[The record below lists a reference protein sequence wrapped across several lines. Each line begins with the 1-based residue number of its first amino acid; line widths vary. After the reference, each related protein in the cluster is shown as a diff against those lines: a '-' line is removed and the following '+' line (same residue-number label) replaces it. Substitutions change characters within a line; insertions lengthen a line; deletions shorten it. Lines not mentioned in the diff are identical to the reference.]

1 MGSTSA
7 ACRMFGGL
15 LLLSLLILGG
25 VLSTL
30 GDRLGSR
37 VGKARLSLFGLRPR
51 QTAVV
56 ITVLTGS
63 LISALSLGLM
73 LLVSRQL
80 RVGLFE
86 LNDLEARLRS
96 SRSDLKG
103 SRKAQRKAR
112 QQLEEARA
120 DEIKARKILAD
131 AQAQA
136 GELRSTLQPLQEQT
150 RRLEAERQRLSQ
162 DVRNRDAEIQRTDDE
177 LRAVRQRI
185 SSGEAEL
192 QQLEKNLIALRRGDV
207 AISSGQPLATVTLK
221 LDRPDQARQVIDQ
234 VLREANLQAFQKV
247 LPEQAPDR
255 QIILVPRQDIERL
268 EQAIRKPGTW
278 VVLLRSAAN
287 VLRGE
292 SVVYAFPDVRP
303 NVAITIEG
311 EVLAKTTLA
320 SQDTNPEAVRN
331 RINLLLASTLS
342 EVRRRGSL
350 SQGLQFDANAVNR
363 LAREL
368 TKRSGGR
375 VDLEAV
381 AVRRSET
388 ADPIAIEL
396 HPSRPLRP
404 TSTLQ
409 DDSP

>member
-1 MGSTSA
+1 MTGW
-7 ACRMFGGL
+7 L

-103 SRKAQRKAR
+103 SRRAQRKAR

-120 DEIKARKILAD
+120 DEIKARKILAN
-131 AQAQA
+131 AQARA

-177 LRAVRQRI
+177 LRAVRERI
-185 SSGEAEL
+185 SSGESEL
-192 QQLEKNLIALRRGDV
+192 QQLEENLLALRRGDV

-221 LDRPDQARQVIDQ
+221 LDRPDQARQVIDE

-247 LPEQAPDR
+247 LPGEAPNS

-268 EQAIRKPGTW
+268 EQAIQKPGTW

-292 SVVYAFPDVRP
+292 RVVFAFPDVRP
-303 NVAITIEG
+303 NVAITMEG
-311 EVLAKTTLA
+311 EVLARTTVA
-320 SQDTNPEAVRN
+320 GQDTNPEAVQN
-331 RINLLLASTLS
+331 RINLLLASTLA

-368 TKRSGGR
+368 TERSGGR
-375 VDLEAV
+375 VELQAV

-396 HPSRPLRP
+396 RPSRPLRP

>member
-1 MGSTSA
+1 MTGW
-7 ACRMFGGL
+7 L

-120 DEIKARKILAD
+120 DEIKARKTLAD
-131 AQAQA
+131 AQARA

-368 TKRSGGR
+368 IKRSGGR

-396 HPSRPLRP
+396 RPSRPLRP

>member
-1 MGSTSA
+1 MTGW
-7 ACRMFGGL
+7 L
-15 LLLSLLILGG
+15 LLLSLLVLGG

-103 SRKAQRKAR
+103 SRSAQRKAR
-112 QQLEEARA
+112 QQLKEARA
-120 DEIKARKILAD
+120 DEIKARKILAN
-131 AQAQA
+131 AQARA

-177 LRAVRQRI
+177 LRAVRERI

-192 QQLEKNLIALRRGDV
+192 EQLEENLLALRRGDV

-221 LDRPDQARQVIDQ
+221 LDRPDQARQVIDE

-247 LPEQAPDR
+247 LPGQTPDR
-255 QIILVPRQDIERL
+255 QIILVSRQDIEGWNKPYENLAPGWCCCVQRPMFCVVSAWFL
-268 EQAIRKPGTW
+268 PSRMCVPMWPSPWREKFWPKPLLPARKPIQKPYETASTCCW
-278 VVLLRSAAN
+278 RPPCRRSADGDLSAK
-287 VLRGE
+287 
-292 SVVYAFPDVRP
+292 AFNSMQTPSIHSP
-303 NVAITIEG
+303 
-311 EVLAKTTLA
+311 
-320 SQDTNPEAVRN
+320 
-331 RINLLLASTLS
+331 
-342 EVRRRGSL
+342 GS
-350 SQGLQFDANAVNR
+350 
-363 LAREL
+363 
-368 TKRSGGR
+368 
-375 VDLEAV
+375 
-381 AVRRSET
+381 
-388 ADPIAIEL
+388 
-396 HPSRPLRP
+396 
-404 TSTLQ
+404 
-409 DDSP
+409 

>member
-1 MGSTSA
+1 MTGWV
-7 ACRMFGGL
+7 

-112 QQLEEARA
+112 QQLEQARA
-120 DEIKARKILAD
+120 DEVEARKILAD
-131 AQAQA
+131 AQARA
-136 GELRSTLQPLQEQT
+136 GELRSTLKPLQDQT
-150 RRLEAERQRLSQ
+150 RRLEAERRRLSQ
-162 DVRNRDAEIQRTDDE
+162 DVRNRDAEIKRTDDE
-177 LRAVRQRI
+177 LRAVRERI

-192 QQLEKNLIALRRGDV
+192 QQLEENLLALRRGDV

-221 LDRPDQARQVIDQ
+221 LERPDQARQVIDQ
-234 VLREANLQAFQKV
+234 VLREANLQAFQQV

-292 SVVYAFPDVRP
+292 RVVYAFPDVRP

-311 EVLAKTTLA
+311 EVLAETALA
-320 SQDTNPEAVRN
+320 SEETSPEAIRN

-350 SQGLQFDANAVNR
+350 TQGLQFDANAVNS

-368 TKRSGGR
+368 AARSGGR
-375 VDLEAV
+375 IELEAV
-381 AVRRSET
+381 ALRRSET
-388 ADPIAIEL
+388 ADPVAIEL
-396 HPSRPLRP
+396 RPSRKLRSAPPLGDEIP
-404 TSTLQ
+404 
-409 DDSP
+409 

>member
-1 MGSTSA
+1 MTGW
-7 ACRMFGGL
+7 L

-103 SRKAQRKAR
+103 SRQAQREAR
-112 QQLEEARA
+112 QQLAEARA

-131 AQAQA
+131 AQARA
-136 GELRSTLQPLQEQT
+136 DELRTTLQPLQKQT

-162 DVRNRDAEIQRTDDE
+162 DVRNRDAEIQRTDQE

-192 QQLEKNLIALRRGDV
+192 QQLEENLLALRRGDV

-221 LDRPDQARQVIDQ
+221 LDRPDQSRQVIDQ
-234 VLREANLQAFQKV
+234 VLREANLQAFQRV
-247 LPEQAPDR
+247 LPGQTPDR

-292 SVVYAFPDVRP
+292 RVVYAFPDVRP
-303 NVAITIEG
+303 NVAITMEG
-311 EVLAKTTLA
+311 EVLAKTTVA
-320 SQDTNPEAVRN
+320 GKEANPEAVRN
-331 RINLLLASTLS
+331 RINLLLASTLA

-350 SQGLQFDANAVNR
+350 SQGLQFDANAVNT
-363 LAREL
+363 LAQEL
-368 TKRSGGR
+368 KDRSGGR
-375 VDLEAV
+375 VELEAV

-388 ADPIAIEL
+388 ADPIAIKL
-396 HPSRPLRP
+396 RPSRRLRP

>member
-1 MGSTSA
+1 MTGWV
-7 ACRMFGGL
+7 

-112 QQLEEARA
+112 QQLEQARA
-120 DEIKARKILAD
+120 DEVEARKILAD
-131 AQAQA
+131 AQARA
-136 GELRSTLQPLQEQT
+136 GELRSTLKPLQDQT
-150 RRLEAERQRLSQ
+150 RRLEAERRRLSQ
-162 DVRNRDAEIQRTDDE
+162 DVRNRDAEIKRTDDE
-177 LRAVRQRI
+177 LRAVRERI

-192 QQLEKNLIALRRGDV
+192 QQLEENLLALRRGDV

-221 LDRPDQARQVIDQ
+221 LERPDQARQVIDQ
-234 VLREANLQAFQKV
+234 VLREANLQAFQQV
-247 LPEQAPDR
+247 LPGQAPDR

-292 SVVYAFPDVRP
+292 RVVYAFPDVRP

-311 EVLAKTTLA
+311 EVLAETALVSEET
-320 SQDTNPEAVRN
+320 SPEAIRN

-350 SQGLQFDANAVNR
+350 TQGLQFDANAVNS

-368 TKRSGGR
+368 AARSGGR
-375 VDLEAV
+375 VELEAV
-381 AVRRSET
+381 ALRRSET
-388 ADPIAIEL
+388 ADPVAIEL
-396 HPSRPLRP
+396 RPSRKLRSAPPLG
-404 TSTLQ
+404 
-409 DDSP
+409 DDIP

>member
-1 MGSTSA
+1 MTGW
-7 ACRMFGGL
+7 L

-112 QQLEEARA
+112 QQLAEART
-120 DEIKARKILAD
+120 DEIKARKIMAD
-131 AQAQA
+131 AQARA
-136 GELRSTLQPLQEQT
+136 RELRSTLQPLQEQT

-247 LPEQAPDR
+247 LPGQVPDR

-303 NVAITIEG
+303 NVAITMEG
-311 EVLAKTTLA
+311 EVLARTTVA
-320 SQDTNPEAVRN
+320 GQDTNPEAVQN
-331 RINLLLASTLS
+331 RINLLLASTLA

-368 TKRSGGR
+368 TERSGGR
-375 VDLEAV
+375 VELQAV

-396 HPSRPLRP
+396 RPSRPLRP

>member
-1 MGSTSA
+1 MTGW
-7 ACRMFGGL
+7 L

-131 AQAQA
+131 AQARA

-396 HPSRPLRP
+396 RPSRPLLP

>member
-1 MGSTSA
+1 MTGW
-7 ACRMFGGL
+7 L

-131 AQAQA
+131 AQARA

-320 SQDTNPEAVRN
+320 RQDTNPEAVRN

-396 HPSRPLRP
+396 RPSRPLRP

>member
-1 MGSTSA
+1 MTGW
-7 ACRMFGGL
+7 L

-112 QQLEEARA
+112 QQLAEART

-131 AQAQA
+131 AQARA
-136 GELRSTLQPLQEQT
+136 RELRSTLQPLQEQT

-247 LPEQAPDR
+247 LPGQVPDR

-268 EQAIRKPGTW
+268 EQAIQKPGTW

-292 SVVYAFPDVRP
+292 RVVYAFPDVRP
-303 NVAITIEG
+303 NVAVTMEG

-331 RINLLLASTLS
+331 RINLLLASTLA

-350 SQGLQFDANAVNR
+350 SQGLQFDANAVNT

-368 TKRSGGR
+368 TERSGGL
-375 VDLEAV
+375 VELEAV
-381 AVRRSET
+381 AVQRSET
-388 ADPIAIEL
+388 ADAIAVEL
-396 HPSRPLRP
+396 RPSRRLRP

-409 DDSP
+409 DDIP

>member
-1 MGSTSA
+1 MTGW
-7 ACRMFGGL
+7 L

-131 AQAQA
+131 AQARA

-396 HPSRPLRP
+396 RPIRPLRP

>member
-1 MGSTSA
+1 VTGW
-7 ACRMFGGL
+7 L

-103 SRKAQRKAR
+103 SRNAQRQAR

-120 DEIKARKILAD
+120 DEIKARKILAN
-131 AQAQA
+131 AQARA

-162 DVRNRDAEIQRTDDE
+162 DVRNRDAEIQRTDNE
-177 LRAVRQRI
+177 LRAVRERI
-185 SSGEAEL
+185 SSGESEL
-192 QQLEKNLIALRRGDV
+192 QQLEENLLALRRGDV

-247 LPEQAPDR
+247 LPGQAPDR

-292 SVVYAFPDVRP
+292 RVVYAFPDVRP
-303 NVAITIEG
+303 NVAITMEG

-331 RINLLLASTLS
+331 RINLLLASTLA

-350 SQGLQFDANAVNR
+350 SQGLQFDANAVNT

-368 TKRSGGR
+368 TERSGGL
-375 VDLEAV
+375 VELEAV
-381 AVRRSET
+381 AAQRSET
-388 ADPIAIEL
+388 ADAIAVEL
-396 HPSRPLRP
+396 RPSRRLRP

-409 DDSP
+409 DEIP

>member
-1 MGSTSA
+1 VTGW
-7 ACRMFGGL
+7 L

-37 VGKARLSLFGLRPR
+37 VGKARLTLFGLRPR

-96 SRSDLKG
+96 SRSDLQG

-120 DEIKARKILAD
+120 DEIKARKSLAD
-131 AQAQA
+131 AQARA
-136 GELRSTLQPLQEQT
+136 AKLRSTLQPLQEQT

-192 QQLEKNLIALRRGDV
+192 QQLEENLIALRRGDV
-207 AISSGQPLATVTLK
+207 AISSGQPLATVTLM

-247 LPEQAPDR
+247 LPGQTPDR

-278 VVLLRSAAN
+278 VVVLRSAAN

-292 SVVYAFPDVRP
+292 RVVYAFPDVRP
-303 NVAITIEG
+303 NVAITMEG

-331 RINLLLASTLS
+331 RINLLLASTLA

-350 SQGLQFDANAVNR
+350 SQGLQFDANAVNT

-368 TKRSGGR
+368 TDRSGGR
-375 VDLEAV
+375 VEVEAV
-381 AVRRSET
+381 AMRRSET

-396 HPSRPLRP
+396 RPSRRLRQP
-404 TSTLQ
+404 STLQ

>member
-1 MGSTSA
+1 MTGW
-7 ACRMFGGL
+7 L

-131 AQAQA
+131 AQARA
-136 GELRSTLQPLQEQT
+136 RELRSTLQPLQEQT

-247 LPEQAPDR
+247 LPGQVPDR

-303 NVAITIEG
+303 NVAITMEG
-311 EVLAKTTLA
+311 EVLARTTVA
-320 SQDTNPEAVRN
+320 GQDTNPEAVQN
-331 RINLLLASTLS
+331 RINLLLASTLA

-368 TKRSGGR
+368 TERSGGR
-375 VDLEAV
+375 VELQAV

-396 HPSRPLRP
+396 RPSRPLRP

>member
-1 MGSTSA
+1 MTGW
-7 ACRMFGGL
+7 L

-131 AQAQA
+131 AQARA

-247 LPEQAPDR
+247 LPGQAPDR

-292 SVVYAFPDVRP
+292 RVVYAFPDVRP

-311 EVLAKTTLA
+311 EVLAKTALA

-331 RINLLLASTLS
+331 RINLLLASTLA

-350 SQGLQFDANAVNR
+350 SQGLQFDANGVNT

-368 TKRSGGR
+368 TDRSGGR
-375 VDLEAV
+375 VELEAV

-396 HPSRPLRP
+396 RPSRRLRS
-404 TSTLQ
+404 TSTLE
-409 DDSP
+409 SEIP

>member
-1 MGSTSA
+1 MTGW
-7 ACRMFGGL
+7 L

-131 AQAQA
+131 AQARA

-303 NVAITIEG
+303 NVAITMEG
-311 EVLAKTTLA
+311 EVLARTTVA
-320 SQDTNPEAVRN
+320 GQDTNPEAVQN
-331 RINLLLASTLS
+331 RINLLLASTLA

-396 HPSRPLRP
+396 RQSRPLRP

>member
-1 MGSTSA
+1 MTGWV
-7 ACRMFGGL
+7 

-96 SRSDLKG
+96 SRSDLKE

-112 QQLEEARA
+112 QQLEQARA
-120 DEIKARKILAD
+120 DAVEARKILSD
-131 AQAQA
+131 AQARA
-136 GELRSTLQPLQEQT
+136 IELRSTLKPLQEQT
-150 RRLEAERQRLSQ
+150 RRLEGERRRLSQ
-162 DVRNRDAEIQRTDDE
+162 DVRNRDAEIKRTDDE
-177 LRAVRQRI
+177 LRAVRERI

-192 QQLEKNLIALRRGDV
+192 QQLEENLLALRRGDV

-234 VLREANLQAFQKV
+234 VLREANMQAFQQV
-247 LPEQAPDR
+247 LPGQAPDR

-292 SVVYAFPDVRP
+292 RVVYAFPDVRA

-311 EVLAKTTLA
+311 EVLAETALA
-320 SQDTNPEAVRN
+320 SEETSPEAIRN

-350 SQGLQFDANAVNR
+350 TQGLQFDANAVNT
-363 LAREL
+363 LARQL
-368 TKRSGGR
+368 ADRNGGR
-375 VDLEAV
+375 VELEAV
-381 AVRRSET
+381 ALRRSET
-388 ADPIAIEL
+388 ADPVAIEL
-396 HPSRPLRP
+396 RPKRKVRSAP
-404 TSTLQ
+404 PLQ
-409 DDSP
+409 DDIP

>member
-1 MGSTSA
+1 MTGW
-7 ACRMFGGL
+7 L
-15 LLLSLLILGG
+15 LLLSLLVLGG

-30 GDRLGSR
+30 GDRLGSS

-103 SRKAQRKAR
+103 SRSAQRKAR
-112 QQLEEARA
+112 QQLKEARA
-120 DEIKARKILAD
+120 DEIKARKILAN
-131 AQAQA
+131 AQARA

-177 LRAVRQRI
+177 LRAVRERI

-192 QQLEKNLIALRRGDV
+192 EQLEENLLALRRGDV

-221 LDRPDQARQVIDQ
+221 LDRPDQARQVIDE

-247 LPEQAPDR
+247 LPGQTPDR
-255 QIILVPRQDIERL
+255 QIILVSRQDIERL

-292 SVVYAFPDVRP
+292 RVVFAFPDVRP
-303 NVAITIEG
+303 NVAITMEG

-320 SQDTNPEAVRN
+320 SKETNPEAIRN

-350 SQGLQFDANAVNR
+350 SQGLQFDANAVNT

-368 TKRSGGR
+368 TGRSGGL
-375 VDLEAV
+375 VELEAV
-381 AVRRSET
+381 AVQRSET
-388 ADPIAIEL
+388 ADAIAIEL
-396 HPSRPLRP
+396 RPSRRLRP
-404 TSTLQ
+404 RSTVQ
-409 DDSP
+409 DDIP

>member
-1 MGSTSA
+1 MTGW
-7 ACRMFGGL
+7 L

-131 AQAQA
+131 AQARA
-136 GELRSTLQPLQEQT
+136 SELRSTLQPLQEQT

-396 HPSRPLRP
+396 RPSRPLRP

>member
-1 MGSTSA
+1 MTGW
-7 ACRMFGGL
+7 L

-96 SRSDLKG
+96 SRLDLKG

-131 AQAQA
+131 AQARA

-363 LAREL
+363 LARAL
-368 TKRSGGR
+368 TERSGGR

-396 HPSRPLRP
+396 RPSRPLRP

>member
-1 MGSTSA
+1 MTGW
-7 ACRMFGGL
+7 L

-86 LNDLEARLRS
+86 LNELEARLRS
-96 SRSDLKG
+96 SRSDLQG
-103 SRKAQRKAR
+103 SREAQRKAR

-120 DEIKARKILAD
+120 DEVKARKILAD
-131 AQAQA
+131 AQARA
-136 GELRSTLQPLQEQT
+136 TELRRTLQPLQAQT

-162 DVRNRDAEIQRTDDE
+162 DVRNRDAEIQRTDEE
-177 LRAVRQRI
+177 LKAVRERI
-185 SSGEAEL
+185 NSGEAEL
-192 QQLEKNLIALRRGDV
+192 QLLEENLLALRRGNV

-247 LPEQAPDR
+247 LPGQAPDR

-268 EQAIRKPGTW
+268 ERAIRKPGTW

-292 SVVYAFPDVRP
+292 RVVYAFPDVRP

-311 EVLAKTTLA
+311 EVLAKTALA
-320 SQDTNPEAVRN
+320 SQETNPESVRN

-350 SQGLQFDANAVNR
+350 TQGLQFDANAVNT

-368 TKRSGGR
+368 TNRSGGR
-375 VDLEAV
+375 VELEAV
-381 AVRRSET
+381 ALLRSET
-388 ADPIAIEL
+388 ADPVAIEL
-396 HPSRPLRP
+396 RPSRKLRSP
-404 TSTLQ
+404 SAQQ
-409 DDSP
+409 DEIP

>member
-1 MGSTSA
+1 MTGW
-7 ACRMFGGL
+7 L

-112 QQLEEARA
+112 EQLEEARA

-131 AQAQA
+131 AQARA
-136 GELRSTLQPLQEQT
+136 SELRSTLQPLQEQT

-177 LRAVRQRI
+177 LRAVRERI

-192 QQLEKNLIALRRGDV
+192 QQLEENLLALRRGDV

-247 LPEQAPDR
+247 LPGQAPDR

-292 SVVYAFPDVRP
+292 RVVYAFPDVRP

-311 EVLAKTTLA
+311 EVLAKTALA
-320 SQDTNPEAVRN
+320 SQETNPEAVRN
-331 RINLLLASTLS
+331 RINLLLASTLA

-350 SQGLQFDANAVNR
+350 SQGLQFDANAVNT

-368 TKRSGGR
+368 TDRSGGR
-375 VDLEAV
+375 VELEAV

-396 HPSRPLRP
+396 RPSRRLRS
-404 TSTLQ
+404 TSTIER
-409 DDSP
+409 DIP

>member
-1 MGSTSA
+1 MTGW
-7 ACRMFGGL
+7 L

-131 AQAQA
+131 AQARA

-350 SQGLQFDANAVNR
+350 SQGLQFDTNVVNR
-363 LAREL
+363 LAQEL

-396 HPSRPLRP
+396 RPSRPLRP

>member
-1 MGSTSA
+1 MTGW
-7 ACRMFGGL
+7 L

-112 QQLEEARA
+112 QQLAEART
-120 DEIKARKILAD
+120 DEIKARKILED
-131 AQAQA
+131 AQARA
-136 GELRSTLQPLQEQT
+136 RELRSTLQPLQEQT

-247 LPEQAPDR
+247 LPGQVPDR

-303 NVAITIEG
+303 NVAITMEG
-311 EVLAKTTLA
+311 EVLARTTVA
-320 SQDTNPEAVRN
+320 GQDTNPEAVQN
-331 RINLLLASTLS
+331 RINLLLASTLA

-368 TKRSGGR
+368 TNRSGGR
-375 VDLEAV
+375 VELEAV
-381 AVRRSET
+381 SVRRSET

-396 HPSRPLRP
+396 RPSRRLRP

>member
-1 MGSTSA
+1 MTGW
-7 ACRMFGGL
+7 L

-103 SRKAQRKAR
+103 SRRAQRKAR

-120 DEIKARKILAD
+120 DEIKARKILAN
-131 AQAQA
+131 AQARA

-177 LRAVRQRI
+177 LRAVRERI
-185 SSGEAEL
+185 SSGESEL
-192 QQLEKNLIALRRGDV
+192 QQLEENLLALRRGDV

-247 LPEQAPDR
+247 LPGEAPNS

-268 EQAIRKPGTW
+268 EQAIQKPGTW

-292 SVVYAFPDVRP
+292 RVVYAFPDVRP
-303 NVAITIEG
+303 NVAITMEG
-311 EVLAKTTLA
+311 EVLAKTTLS

-331 RINLLLASTLS
+331 RINLLLASTLA
-342 EVRRRGSL
+342 EMRRRGSL

-368 TKRSGGR
+368 TNRSGGR
-375 VDLEAV
+375 VELEAV
-381 AVRRSET
+381 SVRRSET

-396 HPSRPLRP
+396 RPSRRLRP

>member
-1 MGSTSA
+1 VTGW
-7 ACRMFGGL
+7 L

-131 AQAQA
+131 AQARA

-320 SQDTNPEAVRN
+320 SQDTHPEAVRN

-368 TKRSGGR
+368 TERSGGR

-396 HPSRPLRP
+396 RP

>member
-1 MGSTSA
+1 MTGW
-7 ACRMFGGL
+7 L

-37 VGKARLSLFGLRPR
+37 VGKARLTLFGLRPR

-96 SRSDLKG
+96 SRSDLQG

-120 DEIKARKILAD
+120 DEIKARKSLAD
-131 AQAQA
+131 AQARA
-136 GELRSTLQPLQEQT
+136 AELRSTLQPLQEQT

-192 QQLEKNLIALRRGDV
+192 QQLEENLIALRRGDV
-207 AISSGQPLATVTLK
+207 AISSGQPLATVTLM

-247 LPEQAPDR
+247 LPGQTPDR

-278 VVLLRSAAN
+278 VVVLRSAAN

-292 SVVYAFPDVRP
+292 RVVYAFPDVRP
-303 NVAITIEG
+303 NVAITMEG

-331 RINLLLASTLS
+331 RINLLLASTLA

-350 SQGLQFDANAVNR
+350 SQGLQFDANAVNT

-368 TKRSGGR
+368 TDRSGGR
-375 VDLEAV
+375 VEVEAV
-381 AVRRSET
+381 AMRRSET

-396 HPSRPLRP
+396 RPSRRLRQP
-404 TSTLQ
+404 STLQ

>member
-1 MGSTSA
+1 MTGW
-7 ACRMFGGL
+7 L

-131 AQAQA
+131 AQARA

-320 SQDTNPEAVRN
+320 SQDTHPEAVRN

-363 LAREL
+363 LARDL
-368 TKRSGGR
+368 TERSGGR

-396 HPSRPLRP
+396 RPIRPLRP

-409 DDSP
+409 DDTP

>member
-1 MGSTSA
+1 MTGW
-7 ACRMFGGL
+7 L

-131 AQAQA
+131 AQARA

-247 LPEQAPDR
+247 LPGQAPDR

-303 NVAITIEG
+303 NVAITMEG
-311 EVLAKTTLA
+311 EVLARTTVA
-320 SQDTNPEAVRN
+320 GQDTNPEAVQN
-331 RINLLLASTLS
+331 RINLLLASTLA

-368 TKRSGGR
+368 TERSGGR
-375 VDLEAV
+375 VELQAV

-396 HPSRPLRP
+396 RPSRPLRP

>member
-1 MGSTSA
+1 VTGW
-7 ACRMFGGL
+7 L

-112 QQLEEARA
+112 QQLEQARA
-120 DEIKARKILAD
+120 DEVKARKILAD
-131 AQAQA
+131 AQARA
-136 GELRSTLQPLQEQT
+136 RELRSTLQPLQEQT

-162 DVRNRDAEIQRTDDE
+162 DVRNRDAEIQRTDQE
-177 LRAVRQRI
+177 LRAVRERI

-192 QQLEKNLIALRRGDV
+192 QQLEENLLALRRGDV

-247 LPEQAPDR
+247 LPGQVPDR

-292 SVVYAFPDVRP
+292 RVVYAFPDVRP

-311 EVLAKTTLA
+311 EVLAKTALA
-320 SQDTNPEAVRN
+320 SQETNAEAVRN

-350 SQGLQFDANAVNR
+350 SQGLQFDANAVNA

-368 TKRSGGR
+368 TNRNGGR
-375 VDLEAV
+375 VELEAV
-381 AVRRSET
+381 ALRRSET

-396 HPSRPLRP
+396 RPSSKLRS
-404 TSTLQ
+404 TSALQ
-409 DDSP
+409 DENP

>member
-1 MGSTSA
+1 MTGW
-7 ACRMFGGL
+7 L

-103 SRKAQRKAR
+103 SRNAQRQAR

-120 DEIKARKILAD
+120 DEIKARKILAN
-131 AQAQA
+131 AQARA
-136 GELRSTLQPLQEQT
+136 DELRSTLQPLQEQT

-162 DVRNRDAEIQRTDDE
+162 DVRNRDAEIQRTDNE
-177 LRAVRQRI
+177 LRAVRERI
-185 SSGEAEL
+185 SSGESEL
-192 QQLEKNLIALRRGDV
+192 QQLEENLLALRRGDV

-247 LPEQAPDR
+247 LPGQAPDR

-292 SVVYAFPDVRP
+292 RVVYAFPDVRP
-303 NVAITIEG
+303 NVAITMEG

-331 RINLLLASTLS
+331 RINLLLASTLA

-350 SQGLQFDANAVNR
+350 SQGLQFDANAVNT

-368 TKRSGGR
+368 TERSGGL
-375 VDLEAV
+375 VELEAV
-381 AVRRSET
+381 AAQRSET
-388 ADPIAIEL
+388 ADAIAVEL
-396 HPSRPLRP
+396 RPSRRLRP

-409 DDSP
+409 DEIP

>member
-1 MGSTSA
+1 MTGW
-7 ACRMFGGL
+7 L
-15 LLLSLLILGG
+15 LLLSLLVLGG

-103 SRKAQRKAR
+103 SRSAQRKAR
-112 QQLEEARA
+112 QQLKEARA
-120 DEIKARKILAD
+120 DEIKARKILAN
-131 AQAQA
+131 AQARA

-177 LRAVRQRI
+177 LRAVRERI

-192 QQLEKNLIALRRGDV
+192 EQLEENLLALRRGDV

-221 LDRPDQARQVIDQ
+221 LDRPDQARQVIDE

-247 LPEQAPDR
+247 LPGQTPDR
-255 QIILVPRQDIERL
+255 QIILVSRQDIERL

-292 SVVYAFPDVRP
+292 RVVFAFPDVRP
-303 NVAITIEG
+303 NVAITMEG

-320 SQDTNPEAVRN
+320 SKETNPEAIRN

-350 SQGLQFDANAVNR
+350 SQGLQFDANAVNT

-368 TKRSGGR
+368 TGRSGGL
-375 VDLEAV
+375 VELEAV
-381 AVRRSET
+381 AVQRSET
-388 ADPIAIEL
+388 ADAIAIEL
-396 HPSRPLRP
+396 RPSRRLRP
-404 TSTLQ
+404 RSTVQ
-409 DDSP
+409 DDIP

>member
-1 MGSTSA
+1 MTGWV
-7 ACRMFGGL
+7 

-112 QQLEEARA
+112 QQLEQARA
-120 DEIKARKILAD
+120 DEVEARKILAD
-131 AQAQA
+131 AQARA
-136 GELRSTLQPLQEQT
+136 SELRSTLKPLQEQT
-150 RRLEAERQRLSQ
+150 RRLEAERRRLSQ
-162 DVRNRDAEIQRTDDE
+162 DVRNRDAEIKRTDDE
-177 LRAVRQRI
+177 LRAVRERI

-192 QQLEKNLIALRRGDV
+192 QQLEENLLALRRGDV

-234 VLREANLQAFQKV
+234 VLREANMQAFQQV
-247 LPEQAPDR
+247 LPGQAPDR

-292 SVVYAFPDVRP
+292 GVVYAFPDVRA

-311 EVLAKTTLA
+311 EVLSETALA
-320 SQDTNPEAVRN
+320 SKETSPEAIRN

-350 SQGLQFDANAVNR
+350 TQGLQFDANAVNT
-363 LAREL
+363 LARQL
-368 TKRSGGR
+368 ADRNGGR
-375 VDLEAV
+375 VELEAV
-381 AVRRSET
+381 ALRRSET
-388 ADPIAIEL
+388 ADPVAIEL
-396 HPSRPLRP
+396 RPKRKVRSAP
-404 TSTLQ
+404 PLQ
-409 DDSP
+409 DDIP

>member
-1 MGSTSA
+1 VTGW
-7 ACRMFGGL
+7 L

-86 LNDLEARLRS
+86 LNELEARLRS
-96 SRSDLKG
+96 SRSDLQG
-103 SRKAQRKAR
+103 SREAQRKAR

-120 DEIKARKILAD
+120 DEVKARKILAD
-131 AQAQA
+131 AQARA
-136 GELRSTLQPLQEQT
+136 TELRRTLQPLQAQT

-162 DVRNRDAEIQRTDDE
+162 DVRNRDAEIQRTDEE
-177 LRAVRQRI
+177 LKAVRERI
-185 SSGEAEL
+185 NSGEAEL
-192 QQLEKNLIALRRGDV
+192 QLLEENLLALRRGNV

-247 LPEQAPDR
+247 LPGQAPDR

-268 EQAIRKPGTW
+268 ERAIRKPGTW

-292 SVVYAFPDVRP
+292 RVVYAFPDVRP

-311 EVLAKTTLA
+311 EVLAKTALA
-320 SQDTNPEAVRN
+320 SQETNPESVRN

-350 SQGLQFDANAVNR
+350 TQGLQFDANAVNT

-375 VDLEAV
+375 VELEAV
-381 AVRRSET
+381 ALLRSET
-388 ADPIAIEL
+388 ADPVAIEL
-396 HPSRPLRP
+396 RPSRKLRSP
-404 TSTLQ
+404 SAQQ
-409 DDSP
+409 DEIP

>member
-1 MGSTSA
+1 MTGW
-7 ACRMFGGL
+7 L

-51 QTAVV
+51 QTAVL

-112 QQLEEARA
+112 QQLAEART

-131 AQAQA
+131 AQARA
-136 GELRSTLQPLQEQT
+136 RELRSTLQPLQEQT

-247 LPEQAPDR
+247 LPGQVPDR

-268 EQAIRKPGTW
+268 EKAIRKPGTW

-292 SVVYAFPDVRP
+292 RVVYAFPDVRP
-303 NVAITIEG
+303 NVAITMEG
-311 EVLAKTTLA
+311 EVLAKTTLS

-396 HPSRPLRP
+396 RPSRPLRP

>member
-1 MGSTSA
+1 VTGW
-7 ACRMFGGL
+7 L

-131 AQAQA
+131 AQARA

-368 TKRSGGR
+368 TERSGGR

-396 HPSRPLRP
+396 RPSRPMRP

>member
-1 MGSTSA
+1 VTGW
-7 ACRMFGGL
+7 L

-103 SRKAQRKAR
+103 SRRAQQKAR
-112 QQLEEARA
+112 QQLEQARA

-131 AQAQA
+131 AQARA

-177 LRAVRQRI
+177 LRAVRERI

-192 QQLEKNLIALRRGDV
+192 QQLEENLLALRRGDV

-234 VLREANLQAFQKV
+234 VLREANLQAYQKV
-247 LPEQAPDR
+247 LPGQAPDR

-268 EQAIRKPGTW
+268 ETAIRKPGTW

-292 SVVYAFPDVRP
+292 RVVYAFPDVRP

-320 SQDTNPEAVRN
+320 SQDTSPEAVRN
-331 RINLLLASTLS
+331 RINLLLASTLA

-350 SQGLQFDANAVNR
+350 SQGLQFNANGVNS

-368 TKRSGGR
+368 TERSGGR
-375 VDLEAV
+375 VELEAV

-396 HPSRPLRP
+396 RPSRRLRP
-404 TSTLQ
+404 TSTRQ
-409 DDSP
+409 DVTP

>member
-1 MGSTSA
+1 MTGW
-7 ACRMFGGL
+7 L

-103 SRKAQRKAR
+103 SRKAQQKAR
-112 QQLEEARA
+112 QQLKEARA

-131 AQAQA
+131 AQARA

-177 LRAVRQRI
+177 LRAVRERI

-192 QQLEKNLIALRRGDV
+192 QQLEENLLALRRGDV

-247 LPEQAPDR
+247 LPGQAPDR

-268 EQAIRKPGTW
+268 ETAIRKPGTW

-292 SVVYAFPDVRP
+292 RVVYAFPDIRP

-331 RINLLLASTLS
+331 RINLLLASTLA

-350 SQGLQFDANAVNR
+350 SQGLQFDATRVNT

-368 TKRSGGR
+368 TERSGGR
-375 VDLEAV
+375 VELEAV

-396 HPSRPLRP
+396 RPSRRLRP
-404 TSTLQ
+404 TSTGQ
-409 DDSP
+409 DDIP

>member
-1 MGSTSA
+1 MTGW
-7 ACRMFGGL
+7 L

-112 QQLEEARA
+112 QQLAEART

-131 AQAQA
+131 AQARA
-136 GELRSTLQPLQEQT
+136 RELRSTLQPLQEQT

-247 LPEQAPDR
+247 LPGQVPDR

-303 NVAITIEG
+303 NVAITMEG
-311 EVLAKTTLA
+311 EVLARTTVA
-320 SQDTNPEAVRN
+320 GQDTNPEAVQN
-331 RINLLLASTLS
+331 RINLLLASTLA

-363 LAREL
+363 LATEL
-368 TKRSGGR
+368 TERSGGR
-375 VDLEAV
+375 VELQAV

-396 HPSRPLRP
+396 RPSRPLRP